1 MADARVT
8 PFRLPALLFA
18 AYLLVI
24 AGSAAA
30 LFALKLGP
38 SAARVAE
45 HYLGSEARFTAPRTV
60 AGLLEVAVP
69 HLAAM
74 PLVLFAVSHV
84 VGFAR
89 ALPASRQRALVR
101 LSFGAAL
108 VGIAASFGVRF
119 VSPSLAWAKIGAF
132 AALEGSLLA
141 WTVLLVSLF
150 VPSPVVSRA
159 RGRAPEEAVS

>member
-1 MADARVT
+1 MADARVA

-18 AYLLVI
+18 VYLLVI

-30 LFALKLGP
+30 LFAMKLGA

-45 HYLGSEARFTAPRTV
+45 HYLGSDAGFTGPRTL

-69 HLAAM
+69 HLAAV
-74 PLVLFAVSHV
+74 PLVLFAVAHV

-89 ALPASRQRALVR
+89 ALPARRQRALVA

-108 VGIAASFGVRF
+108 AGIAASFGVRF
-119 VSPSLAWAKIGAF
+119 VSPSIAWVKVGAF
-132 AALEGSLLA
+132 FALEASLLA
-141 WTVLLVSLF
+141 WAALLVSLF
-150 VPSPVVSRA
+150 VPSPIPSRA
-159 RGRAPEEAVS
+159 RRTATEEVVS